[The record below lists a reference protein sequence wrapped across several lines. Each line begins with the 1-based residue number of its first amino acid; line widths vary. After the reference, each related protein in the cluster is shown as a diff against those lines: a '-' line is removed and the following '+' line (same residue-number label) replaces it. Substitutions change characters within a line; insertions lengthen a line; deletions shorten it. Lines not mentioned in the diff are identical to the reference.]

1 MIGER
6 TWGGLV
12 GISHGLPFVD
22 GGSVT
27 MPDFGFWDLAGQWAV
42 ENHGIDP
49 DMAVVNAPDLVAAGR
64 DPQLERA
71 IRYCLDELKSHPVT
85 RPPRPAYKVR

>member
-12 GISHGLPFVD
+12 GISHGLPLAD

-27 MPDFGFWDLAGQWAV
+27 MPDFGFWDLQGKWAV
-42 ENHGIDP
+42 ENHGVDP
-49 DMAVVNAPDLVAAGR
+49 DVVVVNTPDAVATGH
-64 DPQLERA
+64 DPQLDRA
-71 IRYCLDELKSHPVT
+71 IRYCLDELTAHPVMHPT
-85 RPPRPAYKVR
+85 RPAYKVR